1 LFAKPPNGE
10 RHLLATIRQ
19 LRRPQPCHGGE
30 SGGRSVRPKRGSTT
44 ETPVDAIC
52 IHVTHDTMITAWP
65 LIDCKGTIT
74 AIRYLADWN
83 SIVVTHILAGSPV

>member
-1 LFAKPPNGE
+1 
-10 RHLLATIRQ
+10 
-19 LRRPQPCHGGE
+19 
-30 SGGRSVRPKRGSTT
+30 
-44 ETPVDAIC
+44 
-52 IHVTHDTMITAWP
+52 MITAWP